1 LVDAMRNKEIDEHLD
16 KLDKEIEILMKD
28 ISKLSNKEVLDRI
41 NYISYSYHTVGSL
54 FKEL

>member
-1 LVDAMRNKEIDEHLD
+1 MRNKEIDEHLD

-28 ISKLSNKEVLDRI
+28 ISELSNKEVLDRI